1 MTAFSSAP
9 SRPGRPIA
17 RGAIQADRAQLGSR
31 GNVGE
36 VERWVSGAVG
46 AALILHGL
54 RQRSLASLALA
65 AVGGGLLHRGTT
77 GHCQLYDRLGVSTAD
92 PRRPA
97 LKLGDVH
104 RGILVKRSITVG
116 RPVAEVFSFWRQLE
130 NLPRFMLHLQSV
142 KATDDTRSHWV
153 VRGPMGST
161 IEWDAE
167 IFNEK
172 PNALI
177 AWRSVEGSEIDNAGS
192 VRFQKAPADRGT
204 VVTVELNY
212 EPPGGR
218 IGASIAW
225 LFGEE
230 PRIQI
235 EDDLRRFKEIM
246 EAGEIA
252 SVDGQPKG
260 H

>member
-1 MTAFSSAP
+1 
-9 SRPGRPIA
+9 
-17 RGAIQADRAQLGSR
+17 
-31 GNVGE
+31 
-36 VERWVSGAVG
+36 
-46 AALILHGL
+46 
-54 RQRSLASLALA
+54 
-65 AVGGGLLHRGTT
+65 
-77 GHCQLYDRLGVSTAD
+77 
-92 PRRPA
+92 
-97 LKLGDVH
+97 
-104 RGILVKRSITVG
+104 
-116 RPVAEVFSFWRQLE
+116 
-130 NLPRFMLHLQSV
+130 MLHLQSV
-142 KATDDTRSHWV
+142 QATDATHSHWV
-153 VRGPMGST
+153 VRGPMGSR

-172 PNALI
+172 PGELI